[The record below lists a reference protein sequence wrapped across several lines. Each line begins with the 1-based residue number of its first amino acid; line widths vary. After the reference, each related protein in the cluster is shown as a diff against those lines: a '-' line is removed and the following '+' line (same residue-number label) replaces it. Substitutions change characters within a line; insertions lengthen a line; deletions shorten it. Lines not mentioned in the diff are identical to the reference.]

1 MSNSFLYQVTRVLGN
16 PVFKNKYNQK
26 IVDKD
31 NIPSDGPI
39 ILCGNHISEL
49 DPFVLISSTKRT
61 IHFLLDK
68 DSYDEGSKSLLKM
81 MGMISVNDDDLESSM
96 KYYLDYGGC
105 TCFFPEGERN
115 ILTEAELYELYKKKD
130 CKVPFNEFK
139 ELVDKNTL
147 LSQIEYLESLYKS
160 GVINLGEYKIAVLHA
175 KTSLLELVDRGIINN
190 DNYDDSLLL
199 PFSTKAVEIAKE
211 TGATIVPFA
220 INGIYDKI
228 GDNLV
233 IRFGK
238 GFKVSENDD
247 IADVNF
253 KLREKVK
260 TLVKE
265 NIKNKF

>member
-1 MSNSFLYQVTRVLGN
+1 M
-16 PVFKNKYNQK
+16 
-26 IVDKD
+26 
-31 NIPSDGPI
+31 
-39 ILCGNHISEL
+39 
-49 DPFVLISSTKRT
+49 
-61 IHFLLDK
+61 
-68 DSYDEGSKSLLKM
+68 
-81 MGMISVNDDDLESSM
+81 
-96 KYYLDYGGC
+96 
-105 TCFFPEGERN
+105 
-115 ILTEAELYELYKKKD
+115 
-130 CKVPFNEFK
+130 
-139 ELVDKNTL
+139 
-147 LSQIEYLESLYKS
+147 
-160 GVINLGEYKIAVLHA
+160 HA

-233 IRFGK
+233 IRFGE